1 MEAGKYPK
9 VTPRSATAK
18 KTMNQLVVFLK
29 NLLLLAMMKIIQVIP
44 TRPKKAMNQPPIQY
58 QTNFRRYFAGRLNLD
73 LMIGIISLARI
84 VKGSTGV
91 KSRIN
96 KRKGGGDDAAYIR
109 CRIASM
115 CFRFYTQL
123 A

>member
-44 TRPKKAMNQPPIQY
+44 TRPKKAMNQLRFNTRPISAV
-58 QTNFRRYFAGRLNLD
+58 TLP
-73 LMIGIISLARI
+73 
-84 VKGSTGV
+84 
-91 KSRIN
+91 
-96 KRKGGGDDAAYIR
+96 GD
-109 CRIASM
+109 
-115 CFRFYTQL
+115 
-123 A
+123 

>member
-29 NLLLLAMMKIIQVIP
+29 NLLLLAMMKIIQVIL

-84 VKGSTGV
+84 VKESTGV

-109 CRIASM
+109 CRIVSM

>member
-29 NLLLLAMMKIIQVIP
+29 NLLLLAMMKIIQVIL

-96 KRKGGGDDAAYIR
+96 KRKGGRDDAAYIR
-109 CRIASM
+109 CRIVSM

>member
-1 MEAGKYPK
+1 
-9 VTPRSATAK
+9 
-18 KTMNQLVVFLK
+18 MNQLVVFLK

-84 VKGSTGV
+84 VKGSEAQVLKAVSIKERGDGMMPLTLGV
-91 KSRIN
+91 E
-96 KRKGGGDDAAYIR
+96 
-109 CRIASM
+109 
-115 CFRFYTQL
+115 
-123 A
+123 

>member
-29 NLLLLAMMKIIQVIP
+29 NLLLLAMMKIIQVIL

-96 KRKGGGDDAAYIR
+96 KRKGGGGDAAYIR
-109 CRIASM
+109 CRIVSV

>member
-29 NLLLLAMMKIIQVIP
+29 NLLLLAMMKIIQVIL

-96 KRKGGGDDAAYIR
+96 KRKGGGDGAAYIR
-109 CRIASM
+109 CRIVSV

>member
-84 VKGSTGV
+84 VKGSKGV

-96 KRKGGGDDAAYIR
+96 KRKVEGMMPLTLGVE
-109 CRIASM
+109 
-115 CFRFYTQL
+115 
-123 A
+123 

>member
-29 NLLLLAMMKIIQVIP
+29 NLLLLAMMKIIQVIL

-96 KRKGGGDDAAYIR
+96 KRKGGGDGAAYIR
-109 CRIASM
+109 CRIVSM

>member
-29 NLLLLAMMKIIQVIP
+29 NLLLLAMMKIIQVIL

-96 KRKGGGDDAAYIR
+96 KRKGGGVGAAYIR
-109 CRIASM
+109 CRIVSM

>member
-29 NLLLLAMMKIIQVIP
+29 NLLLLAMMKIIQVIL

-96 KRKGGGDDAAYIR
+96 KRKGGRDDAAYIR
-109 CRIASM
+109 CRIVSV